1 MTCKDNCLFAPLCKY
16 NDGISE
22 WSLSNC
28 PLHKDRSR
36 FIELPCAVGST
47 VYFIC
52 FDEIC
57 EATVVR
63 IEFNYYSAPKEWIVI
78 EYYSKVIGVHEHKS
92 RIDLPYRFNV
102 RQNRIPHQ
110 SRSRKS
116 IKRKA
121 LIMEKVY
128 LTYDEAVSLLPDGED
143 IHTFKNASFGLI
155 GADWSREEIL
165 NKLRETDI
173 VIELT
178 GEQAKAMKHGMCAYS
193 KDTKYHDEVLF
204 IETDEEKLSAF
215 EQERSTDKC
224 CGEQMTFPETFEEF
238 AEQYKIV
245 DKEQVYTNGTELIP
259 IFRVKQWLEHK
270 ALAERKQI

>member
-1 MTCKDNCLFAPLCKY
+1 MK
-16 NDGISE
+16 
-22 WSLSNC
+22 
-28 PLHKDRSR
+28 
-36 FIELPCAVGST
+36 
-47 VYFIC
+47 
-52 FDEIC
+52 
-57 EATVVR
+57 
-63 IEFNYYSAPKEWIVI
+63 
-78 EYYSKVIGVHEHKS
+78 
-92 RIDLPYRFNV
+92 
-102 RQNRIPHQ
+102 
-110 SRSRKS
+110 
-116 IKRKA
+116 
-121 LIMEKVY
+121 KVY

-178 GEQAKAMKHGMCAYS
+178 GEQARNMRHGMCAYS

-215 EQERSTDKC
+215 EQDRSTNKC

-270 ALAERKQI
+270 ALERSEGK